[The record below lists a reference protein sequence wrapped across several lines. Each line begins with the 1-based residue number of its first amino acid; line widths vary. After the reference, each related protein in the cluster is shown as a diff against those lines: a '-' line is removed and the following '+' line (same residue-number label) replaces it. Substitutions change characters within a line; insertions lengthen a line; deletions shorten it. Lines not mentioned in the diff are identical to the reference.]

1 MNIIVV
7 SDVLNE
13 LYNNGI
19 LRSSHKLDE
28 RDFLQLARAANGS
41 VVRAH
46 YYDEK
51 QKSDSVYHFVADC
64 VKEREYDVDKDA
76 RGRLKVKFNY
86 DTDNIVKLPDGNGIL
101 RITPIPNDPKGKI
114 DYSKSY
120 TKGIAGSEQLYCTA
134 AYLEDTGENIFIS
147 ISDQI
152 RLFVQEEPKKVEM
165 LAVIFNNEMEIP
177 DDIVWEIIN
186 YVLVVMLKVIAIP
199 VDTTDD
205 SNPVVQTVKSKMAVS
220 QPL

>member
-1 MNIIVV
+1 MNILVV

-28 RDFLQLARAANGS
+28 RDFLQLGRAACGS
-41 VVRAH
+41 VIRLR

-51 QKSDSVYHFVADC
+51 QKADSVYHFVASC
-64 VKEREYDVDKDA
+64 VQELEFNVKIDK
-76 RGRLKVKFNY
+76 RGRINVDIDY
-86 DTDNIVKLPDGNGIL
+86 EETNIVKLPDGNGIL
-101 RITPIPNDPKGKI
+101 RITPIPDSENGKI

-120 TKGIAGSEQLYCTA
+120 TKGIAGSEPMYCTPA
-134 AYLEDTGENIFIS
+134 FLEDTGEEIYTTIS
-147 ISDQI
+147 NQVK
-152 RLFVQEEPKKVEM
+152 LYTATPPKKVEM
-165 LAVIFNNEMEIP
+165 LAVIFNNDTELP
-177 DDIVWEIIN
+177 DDIVWDTIN
-186 YVLVVMLKVIAIP
+186 YVLLVMLKVIGVP

-205 SNPVVQTVKSKMAVS
+205 SNPVVQTVKSKMAIA

>member
-1 MNIIVV
+1 MNILVV
-7 SDVLNE
+7 ADVLNE

-41 VVRAH
+41 IIRAH

-51 QKSDSVYHFVADC
+51 QKSDSVYHFVASC
-64 VKEREYDVDKDA
+64 VQEVEFDVKTDD
-76 RGRLKVKFNY
+76 RGRAKVDIDYDKVK
-86 DTDNIVKLPDGNGIL
+86 IVKLPDGNGIL
-101 RITPIPNDPKGKI
+101 RITPLSETGKI
-114 DYSKSY
+114 DYSISY
-120 TKGIAGSEQLYCTA
+120 TKGIAGSEPLYCTTA
-134 AYLEDTGENIFIS
+134 FLEDTDEEIYIS
-147 ISDQI
+147 IANQV
-152 RLFVQEEPKKVEM
+152 RLYTANPPKKVEL
-165 LAVIFNNEMEIP
+165 LAVIFNDDTEIP

-186 YVLVVMLKVIAIP
+186 YVLLVMLKVVGIP

-205 SNPVVQTVKSKMAVS
+205 SNPVVQTVKSKMAIA